1 MKVSLKKPKSTRWY
15 HRLLGIDP
23 DKNMEKVRIDDW
35 DTWNCDITVSI
46 ILYPLIKRYRE
57 KMCERGSFPI
67 IDMNED
73 VPEFLKIDG
82 EEEEEANKRQMEQW
96 LWILDEVTWALDK
109 HNRFDEMIE
118 DVFEGI
124 NNPDETEDKI
134 GKEIDRMD
142 NGMRLFGKYLKHM
155 WW

>member
-1 MKVSLKKPKSTRWY
+1 MKVSLKKPETKKLRWY

-23 DKNMEKVRIDDW
+23 DKNMDKVRIDDW

-57 KMCERGSFPI
+57 KMCERGSFPV

-73 VPEFLKIDG
+73 VPNYLKYHG
-82 EEEEEANKRQMEQW
+82 EEVTDERQIGQW
-96 LWILDEVTWALDK
+96 LWILDEAIWALDK
-109 HNRFDEMIE
+109 HNRFDEMVE
-118 DVFEGI
+118 ALFEGI
-124 NNPDETEDKI
+124 DTPDETEDKI
-134 GKEIDRMD
+134 DKEIDRMN